1 MTTKFS
7 KNRLADKLVSK
18 HVEKMVEEKP
28 TPAAEPTPGID
39 FNFAEHPFVVPTNKI
54 ITNADVK
61 RFQEHS
67 SCNEF
72 LGFL

>member
-1 MTTKFS
+1 MGIIKTYK
-7 KNRLADKLVSK
+7 
-18 HVEKMVEEKP
+18 EKMVEEKP
-28 TPAAEPTPGID
+28 AVATD